1 MELQKAIEE
10 ITEKLACVT
19 GENFGE
25 GYFITQQV
33 RDKYYYRRGEAVG
46 LRKALDIMEK
56 VELPKEEEPPVVLP
70 KVIATLLVRCKA
82 NGYSLASSMRLRK
95 GDPIFLDE
103 QEKVEYHSWIC
114 FKSYQERF
122 AMAWV
127 KGFEVAKGKRW
138 IVNYDGVFLAKPV
151 ETDAEDVFSVAF
163 QKEYA
168 YQFESIEEASKN
180 SKLVSPFAT
189 VEEVEIDE

>member
-1 MELQKAIEE
+1 MELQQAIEE
-10 ITEKLACVT
+10 VTKKLACIT
-19 GENFGE
+19 EENFGE
-25 GYFITQQV
+25 GYFLTQQV

-56 VELPKEEEPPVVLP
+56 VELPKEEPLVVLP
-70 KVIATLLVRCKA
+70 KVIATLLERCKA
-82 NGYSLASSMRLRK
+82 SGYCLASSLRLRT
-95 GDPIFLDE
+95 GDPIFLNE
-103 QEKVEYHSWIC
+103 QEQMEYQSWIR
-114 FKSYQERF
+114 FRSYQERF

-127 KGFEVAKGKRW
+127 KGFELAKGKRW

-151 ETDAEDVFSVAF
+151 ETDDKNVFSVVF

-168 YQFESIEEASKN
+168 HRFESNEEAYKN

>member
-1 MELQKAIEE
+1 MELQQAIEE
-10 ITEKLACVT
+10 ITEKIDCIT
-19 GENFGE
+19 GEDFGE

-33 RDKYYYRRGEAVG
+33 RDRYYYRKGEAVG
-46 LRKALDIMEK
+46 LRKALDKMEK
-56 VELPKEEEPPVVLP
+56 VELPEEEPLVVLP
-70 KVIATLLVRCKA
+70 KVIATLLDRCKA
-82 NGYSLASSMRLRK
+82 NGYCLASSMRLRK
-95 GDPIFLDE
+95 GDPIFLNE
-103 QEKVEYHSWIC
+103 QEQMEYHSWIR
-114 FKSYQERF
+114 FRSYQERF

-127 KGFEVAKGKRW
+127 KGFELAKGKRW

-151 ETDAEDVFSVAF
+151 ETDGENVFSVAF

-168 YQFESIEEASKN
+168 HQFESNEEAYKN